1 LDLKLL
7 RGIGILLM
15 WFGCFYLCV
24 YTGGVVDKYIIL
36 IKKIGAY
43 IQLMNIYFRP
53 LLWPSIFSVIIF
65 AILFSFGTWQVK
77 RLFWKEALIERYTT
91 QSQSNP
97 IKNPSKLDSSINEFK
112 SVEFTGSFLHKNE
125 IYITGK
131 TYEGNAGFHVITPFE
146 LNNNKIILINRG
158 WVSEGYRNP
167 EKRKFSL
174 VEGQILIKGIIR
186 YPQKKGYFVPEND
199 GKNGFWF
206 TIKPNEIINFLN
218 LTSNKVINNYYI
230 DALRQGEKLT
240 LPIGVTGKPKL
251 RNQHLSYAVTWYGL
265 ALSLLFVYFS
275 YHMSSGRLSFK
286 KNDNNE

>member
-1 LDLKLL
+1 
-7 RGIGILLM
+7 M

-65 AILFSFGTWQVK
+65 TILFSFGTWQVK

-112 SVEFTGSFLHKNE
+112 SVEFTGSLLHKNE

-131 TYEGNAGFHVITPFE
+131 TYEGIAGFHVITPFE

>member
-1 LDLKLL
+1 
-7 RGIGILLM
+7 M

-77 RLFWKEALIERYTT
+77 RLFWKEALIERYTI